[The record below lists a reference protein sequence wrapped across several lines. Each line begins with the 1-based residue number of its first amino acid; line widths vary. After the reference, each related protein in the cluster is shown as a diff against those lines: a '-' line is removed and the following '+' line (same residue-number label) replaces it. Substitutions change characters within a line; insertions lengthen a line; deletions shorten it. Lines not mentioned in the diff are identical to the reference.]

1 MGHSDIA
8 GRFKPAS
15 PPGSLPPTSALS
27 PKCST
32 NKPSP
37 KGNFVCKE
45 CGNDRW
51 TNQSA
56 LSRHERTHKDNKDR
70 QYQCTLCPMG
80 FTQKTALSTHF
91 NTHSGARPHRCRA
104 GCDRSFSDPSSRG
117 RHENEIHNPAHGF
130 KCLRPGCNES
140 FKRKGMFGDHMVNA
154 HAWPNKESISPAV
167 FTAAKAKCAEDYRA
181 ANGNQTGS
189 SNISNQNAGANTS
202 DFDDDGSLAAPVKRS
217 NFNRKHLRSDSTSSD
232 DFKPPPTKKH
242 LSRRNAVAS
251 ITSFSPQNADNTRLG
266 HQRSGPND
274 HGITTTTTTTTE
286 NDRIADAFSSCYQ
299 SGPHAFKSN
308 ASSYTDAISRV
319 QNNSTSPAHSVIG
332 EYSTAQLGGATP
344 NTVSNAASYE
354 SSSENSV
361 LPETH
366 WPTTSYEHSWPLEN
380 DMLRASHG
388 TDVKSVYTRAREDI
402 YQGNTVP
409 QNRLEMFYTT
419 TTTSNI
425 YPPIGEYQ
433 AKPPS
438 GSSSLNLD
446 YGQIAINAFRDRQVL
461 VRAPSD
467 YSVSS
472 HSDSNSQGMLES
484 NCKSLDGVADRN
496 LHIPRSVTGHG
507 GRLYY

>member
-1 MGHSDIA
+1 MGHSGIA

-15 PPGSLPPTSALS
+15 PPGSLPPTSTLS
-27 PKCST
+27 SKCSI

-45 CGNDRW
+45 CGNDKW

-181 ANGNQTGS
+181 ANGNQTAS

-251 ITSFSPQNADNTRLG
+251 ITSFSPQDADNTRLG
-266 HQRSGPND
+266 HQRSGPD
-274 HGITTTTTTTTE
+274 DRGITTTTTTTTTTK
-286 NDRIADAFSSCYQ
+286 NNPIADAFLSCYQ
-299 SGPHAFKSN
+299 PGPHA
-308 ASSYTDAISRV
+308 ASPYTDAISRV

-366 WPTTSYEHSWPLEN
+366 WPTTSYEHPWPLEN

-419 TTTSNI
+419 TTSNI

-446 YGQIAINAFRDRQVL
+446 YGQAAINAFRDRQVL

-484 NCKSLDGVADRN
+484 NCKPLDGVADRN